1 VGRQVVA
8 LVDSLRSSL
17 EVWMGWKKTFL
28 GMNLVV
34 VGGLDIKGR
43 CRRGFGSGQ
52 GFFYLDF
59 CRD

>member
-1 VGRQVVA
+1 
-8 LVDSLRSSL
+8 
-17 EVWMGWKKTFL
+17 MGWKKTFL